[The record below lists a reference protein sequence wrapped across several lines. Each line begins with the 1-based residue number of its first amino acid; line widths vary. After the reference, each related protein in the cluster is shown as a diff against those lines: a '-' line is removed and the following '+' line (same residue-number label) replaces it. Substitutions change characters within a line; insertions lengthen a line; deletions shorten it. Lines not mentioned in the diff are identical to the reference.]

1 MAITKLFALPGNATI
16 GGSRSGKTNVLL
28 NLIKQHVD
36 DNFSVIDKIYL
47 YFKDSNE
54 GKYQF
59 LIKNCKSNG
68 LENLEDPKTFIE
80 SSNNM
85 RDDYKNI
92 EKYKP
97 YREEYKN

>member
-1 MAITKLFALPGNATI
+1 MILYY
-16 GGSRSGKTNVLL
+16 
-28 NLIKQHVD
+28 
-36 DNFSVIDKIYL
+36 SVIDNIYL

-54 GKYQF
+54 GKYQY
-59 LIKNCKSNG
+59 LIKKRKSNG

-85 RDDYKNI
+85 RDVYKKM

-97 YREEYKN
+97 YRKCKVAIFSKEYKN